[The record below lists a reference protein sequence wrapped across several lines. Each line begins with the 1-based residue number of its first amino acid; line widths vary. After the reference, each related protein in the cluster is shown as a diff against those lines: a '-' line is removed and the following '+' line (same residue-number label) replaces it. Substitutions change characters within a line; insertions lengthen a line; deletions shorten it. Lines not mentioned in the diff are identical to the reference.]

1 MKQIIIARLSVDMD
15 TQTNSDR
22 KIIKDL
28 LTSIRTKFK
37 VIATFWKV
45 ENEATLAISFF
56 SESQN
61 SSLYLDKIS
70 DQIEQQ
76 GFGRV
81 IAIDI
86 IEEHLDEIFE
96 APKLDSD
103 EQ

>member
-1 MKQIIIARLSVDMD
+1 VKQIIIARLSIDMD
-15 TQTNSDR
+15 TQTDADR
-22 KIIKDL
+22 KISKDL

-37 VIATFWKV
+37 VIATFWNV
-45 ENEATLAISFF
+45 ENKATLAISFF

-61 SSLYLDKIS
+61 GSLYLDKIC

-86 IEEHLDEIFE
+86 IEEQLDEIFE
-96 APKLDSD
+96 NTELDSD
-103 EQ
+103 RQ